1 MFAGIVRALTGRATG
16 LPGDVSSI
24 LEAANYSL
32 REGSSEDEPRVVVI
46 LAGGGLRGAFVFERE
61 DAARRI
67 KARWPEL
74 SATQVKRGVD
84 VLEAGAMRATA
95 AANRGE
101 VKRKNWVNKFSE

>member
-1 MFAGIVRALTGRATG
+1 MGRATG
-16 LPGDVSSI
+16 LPGDVAAV

-32 REGSSEDEPRVVVI
+32 REGNSEDEPRVIVV
-46 LAGGGLRGAFVFERE
+46 LAGGGLRGAFAFERE

-67 KARWPEL
+67 KARWPDL
-74 SATQVKRGVD
+74 SAMQVKRGVD

-101 VKRKNWVNKFSE
+101 VKRKNWVTKFSE